1 MTKHKHL
8 TFDDR
13 FIIESMLNERKSF
26 RCISSE
32 LSKDPSTISKEVKNH
47 LVFRRTGG
55 MRVAYNACIHRH
67 NCSRSHICSECHSD
81 RHYTLC
87 RRCSLCNR
95 LCKDFQQEICSKLL
109 KPPYVCNGCY
119 DRSRCSLEK
128 RFYRAS
134 EAHQEYRSILSE
146 SRSGIS
152 LTEMEIRYLDQL
164 ISPLIRQNQSPHHI
178 YVTNKDSLTISERTN
193 YRLIDARILSAMNI
207 DLPRKVRF
215 RKRKKAKPHK
225 VDKACRIHRTYSDYL
240 QFLCDNPDTPTVQ
253 LDSVEGRKGGKA
265 LLTIHFVR
273 AEMMLAFL
281 RDYNDS
287 KSVIDIFNQLYQI
300 LGPDSFRRLFRVC
313 LADNG
318 TEFSNPSAI
327 ELDENGLL
335 RTRIFYCD
343 ASAPHQKGSAERN
356 HEFIR
361 FFVPKGKSFDS
372 LTQADINIMMNH
384 INSYCRESLGN
395 KSPYDMFAFL
405 YGEEILRQ
413 LRCQRIPYSDITLNA
428 SVFIREASY
437 DV

>member
-1 MTKHKHL
+1 M
-8 TFDDR
+8 
-13 FIIESMLNERKSF
+13 
-26 RCISSE
+26 
-32 LSKDPSTISKEVKNH
+32 
-47 LVFRRTGG
+47 
-55 MRVAYNACIHRH
+55 
-67 NCSRSHICSECHSD
+67 
-81 RHYTLC
+81 
-87 RRCSLCNR
+87 
-95 LCKDFQQEICSKLL
+95 
-109 KPPYVCNGCY
+109 
-119 DRSRCSLEK
+119 
-128 RFYRAS
+128 
-134 EAHQEYRSILSE
+134 
-146 SRSGIS
+146 
-152 LTEMEIRYLDQL
+152 
-164 ISPLIRQNQSPHHI
+164 
-178 YVTNKDSLTISERTN
+178 
-193 YRLIDARILSAMNI
+193 
-207 DLPRKVRF
+207 
-215 RKRKKAKPHK
+215 
-225 VDKACRIHRTYSDYL
+225 DKACRIHRTYSDYL

-287 KSVIDIFNQLYQI
+287 KSVIDIFNQLYQL
-300 LGPDSFRRLFRVC
+300 LGPDNFRRLFRVC

-327 ELDENGLL
+327 ELDENGLP